1 MLTYSLRTNSAVH
14 PRFDNSARFDRD
26 VAFIPQTA
34 LRSTDRYSR
43 SGEDGEQSRRVRPRP
58 LSDLRSGE
66 VIDQAVRIFPS
77 DAVTRRSLAWDG
89 MAIEVVHAI
98 GHEKVEFRFRAPV
111 HLLVAYEGG
120 VRENGET
127 LIEGLPRS
135 TLRDVKCKLAFV
147 PAGHEYREWRE
158 PRTRGRVVYFY
169 FDPAKMPIDPA
180 AGAAHTPL
188 APRLFFEDKALWD
201 TAVKLGRL
209 IESGSDDRHYCEA
222 LGAVLAHE
230 LVRRSAGTRR
240 VEPPARGGLAA
251 WQQRIVSAYIEEHIA
266 EQIPLATLAHRVR
279 LSPYHFCRA
288 FKRSF
293 GVPPHRY
300 HNARR
305 VDHAKTLL
313 ARPTCS
319 VTEIALTVGF
329 SETSSFTA
337 AFRKATGST
346 PTAYRRSLGW
356 LGRAQ

>member
-98 GHEKVEFRFRAPV
+98 RHDKVEFRFRAPV
-111 HLLVAYEGG
+111 HLLVAYEEG
-120 VRENGET
+120 VRETGET
-127 LIEGLPRS
+127 LVEGLPRS

-147 PAGHEYREWRE
+147 PAGHEYREWQV
-158 PRTRGRVVYFY
+158 PRTRSRIVYFY
-169 FDPAKMPIDPA
+169 FDPARMPIDPG
-180 AGAAHTPL
+180 AGAADTSL
-188 APRLFFEDKALWD
+188 ASRLFFEDKALWE

-209 IESGSDDRHYCEA
+209 IESGSEDRHYCEA
-222 LGAVLAHE
+222 LGVVLAHE
-230 LVRRSAGTRR
+230 LVRRSAGMGR

-346 PTAYRRSLGW
+346 PTAYRRSLG
-356 LGRAQ
+356 

>member
-1 MLTYSLRTNSAVH
+1 MLTYSLHTNSAVH

-26 VAFIPQTA
+26 VAFIPPAA
-34 LRSTDRYSR
+34 LRSVDRYSR
-43 SGEDGEQSRRVRPRP
+43 SGEDEQPRRVRPRS
-58 LSDLRSGE
+58 LSDLHSRE
-66 VIDQAVRIFPS
+66 LVDHAVGIFPS

-89 MAIEVVHAI
+89 MALEVVHAI

-147 PAGHEYREWRE
+147 PAGHEYREWQE
-158 PRTRGRVVYFY
+158 PRTRSRIVYFY
-169 FDPAKMPIDPA
+169 FDPAKMPIDPGV
-180 AGAAHTPL
+180 GAADTPL
-188 APRLFFEDKALWD
+188 ASRLFFEDKALWE

-209 IESGSDDRHYCEA
+209 IESGSEDRHYCEA
-222 LGAVLAHE
+222 LGVVLAHE
-230 LVRRSAGTRR
+230 LVRRSAGMRR

-266 EQIPLATLAHRVR
+266 AQIPLATLARSVR
-279 LSPYHFCRA
+279 LSSYHFCRA

-305 VDHAKTLL
+305 IEHAKTLL
-313 ARPTCS
+313 AQPARS

-337 AFRKATGST
+337 AFRRATGMT
-346 PTAYRRSLGW
+346 PTAYRRGLG
-356 LGRAQ
+356 